1 MPTFYGAVDLIKNEL
16 RNAVVQNLGSAPAS
30 PVQGQI
36 YYDSTAKILY
46 WYNGTGWVAAQGGAG
61 AVPSTTVTT
70 QAVGDAPVVGTL
82 TTYAREDH
90 KHGREAFSGTV
101 TADTTFGAGSAVGT
115 ATTLPHS
122 DHSHGSPTHDATAHS
137 ALLGAVTAEPT
148 FGSASSN
155 GASTSISRTDH
166 AHGNP
171 THLVTDH
178 SGFLGAVTA
187 EPTFGSASG
196 NGAATT
202 ISRSDHAHGNPTHLA
217 GDHSTISL
225 SAFAV
230 PTAALNLNNQNIN
243 NLADPT
249 TPQQAATKNYV
260 DNAIAGLS
268 WKAPARGASTANIA
282 ALSGT
287 MTLDGVALIVGD
299 RVLVKNQTTASANG
313 VYVVAAGAW
322 ARSTDCAT
330 AAQLL
335 NMAVYVEEGTTQ
347 ADTGWVM
354 TTNAPITV
362 GSTNLVYVQFTGAG
376 TYNAGNGL
384 ALTGNVFS
392 VLNADTSITVAGGGI
407 AVNTAVIATQAY
419 VNTAVTGVVKK
430 YATTLAG
437 TASPETITHN
447 LNTRDID
454 VIAINGNSPYQ
465 SVQVDWQ
472 ATTVNTVSIIYNPAL
487 GAGFRVVVQG

>member
-1 MPTFYGAVDLIKNEL
+1 MPTFYGAVDLIQNEL
-16 RNAVVQNLGSAPAS
+16 RNATVQNLGSAPAT
-30 PVQGQI
+30 PHAGQL
-36 YYDSTAKILY
+36 YYNTANNTL
-46 WYNGTGWVAAQGGAG
+46 WWWNGTAWIAASGATPG
-61 AVPSTTVTT
+61 STVTT
-70 QAVGDAPVVGTL
+70 QAVGDAAVVGAL
-82 TTYAREDH
+82 TSFAREDH
-90 KHGREAFSGTV
+90 KHGREAFGGTV
-101 TADTTFGAGSAVGT
+101 TADTTFGAGSAVGS

-137 ALLGAVTAEPT
+137 ALLGTVTAEPT
-148 FGSASSN
+148 FGSASTN
-155 GASTSISRTDH
+155 GAAGTISRSDH

-171 THLVTDH
+171 THGAADH
-178 SGFLGAVTA
+178 TALLGAVTP
-187 EPTFGSASG
+187 EPTFGSASA

-217 GDHSTISL
+217 GDHSSISL

-249 TPQQAATKNYV
+249 TAQQAATKNYV
-260 DNAIAGLS
+260 DNAVAGLS

-287 MTLDGVALIVGD
+287 MTLDGVALIAGD
-299 RVLVKNQTTASANG
+299 RVLVKNQTTQSANG

-322 ARSTDCAT
+322 ARATDCAT

-335 NMAVYVEEGTTQ
+335 NMAVYIEEGTTQ

-376 TYNAGNGL
+376 TYTAGNGL
-384 ALTGNVFS
+384 QLTGNVFS

-407 AVNTAVIATQAY
+407 SVNTAVIATQAY
-419 VNTAVTGVVKK
+419 VNTAVTGVTKK
-430 YATTLAG
+430 YAANLTG
-437 TASPETITHN
+437 TASPETVTHN
-447 LNTRDID
+447 LNTRD
-454 VIAINGNSPYQ
+454 VQVTVLNGASPYGA
-465 SVQVDWQ
+465 VEVDWQ
-472 ATTVNTVSIIYNPAL
+472 ATTVNTVTISYNPNL
-487 GAGFRVVVQG
+487 GAGYRVVVQG